1 MEGFVV
7 VCLCIGIFGFGAL
20 MGNLN
25 GTNDI
30 MQKEITEA
38 NQLCSGSEGLYK
50 MNKGVKE
57 AIAFCK
63 NNDKFTLKGDK

>member
-7 VCLCIGIFGFGAL
+7 FCLCLAIFGFGAL
-20 MGNLN
+20 VGNLN

-38 NQLCSGSEGLYK
+38 NQLCTNSEGLYK
-50 MNKGVKE
+50 MNKGTKE

-63 NNDKFTLKGDK
+63 NNDKFTLKGEK